1 MFKKE
6 WKFNL
11 RHHQIH
17 IVYHYF
23 DGMKLYV
30 DGDLRDFS
38 NISVLFSNDV
48 LLRANLSEIGIIDV
62 TPSWSLLSLEVT
74 VQLSQAADRFIVY
87 SSHGRVPLRA
97 QRLISK

>member
-1 MFKKE
+1 MFTKE

-11 RHHQIH
+11 KHHQIH
-17 IVYHYF
+17 ITYHYF

-48 LLRANLSEIGIIDV
+48 LLRANLPEIGDIDV
-62 TPSWSLLSLEVT
+62 TPSLPFFSLEVT
-74 VQLSQAADRFIVY
+74 VQLSQASDRFIVY
-87 SSHGRVPLRA
+87 SSHERVPLRA

>member
-1 MFKKE
+1 MFTKE

-11 RHHQIH
+11 KHHQIH
-17 IVYHYF
+17 IIYHWHN
-23 DGMKLYV
+23 GMKLYV

-38 NISVLFSNDV
+38 ELNLSFRDDV

-87 SSHGRVPLRA
+87 SSHERVSLRA